1 MRNVKCDMRNV
12 KWDYTFLD
20 DQYVKWELWNF
31 AWNVNWIYGKMRSLF
46 HLSRRKMQMQIMKLM
61 PWMVFANLQKGFE
74 GFRLLLWFSTA
85 LCDDQLQPSGAVED
99 NTIFIV
105 NGQGWASMWTVF
117 YTKLIIIRPNELRRG
132 HWRLDEVSRRVVTLS
147 ISTPI
152 VFVILSVL

>member
-1 MRNVKCDMRNV
+1 MSWDLLLHSLSGSQYSIVRLGSSR
-12 KWDYTFLD
+12 KWLPIVRFSLQDSATT
-20 DQYVKWELWNF
+20 
-31 AWNVNWIYGKMRSLF
+31 LF
-46 HLSRRKMQMQIMKLM
+46 HLSRRKMQMQIMKFM

>member
-1 MRNVKCDMRNV
+1 MS
-12 KWDYTFLD
+12 
-20 DQYVKWELWNF
+20 WELLLHSLSGSQYSIVRLGSSRKWLPIVRF
-31 AWNVNWIYGKMRSLF
+31 SLQDSATTLF
-46 HLSRRKMQMQIMKLM
+46 HLSRRKMQMQIMKFM